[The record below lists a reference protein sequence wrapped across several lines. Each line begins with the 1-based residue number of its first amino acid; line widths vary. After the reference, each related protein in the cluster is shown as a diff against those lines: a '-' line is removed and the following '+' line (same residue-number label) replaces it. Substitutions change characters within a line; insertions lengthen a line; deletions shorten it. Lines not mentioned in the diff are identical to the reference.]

1 MQVISF
7 NFFLFPLAYS
17 AFSHYI
23 VSMNKKERLTVE
35 AIISETWQQTAK
47 LHRICD
53 RLLNHDSLMPS
64 CIRLRGLAN
73 MISAECHEIKV
84 KIK

>member
-35 AIISETWQQTAK
+35 AI
-47 LHRICD
+47 
-53 RLLNHDSLMPS
+53 
-64 CIRLRGLAN
+64 
-73 MISAECHEIKV
+73 
-84 KIK
+84 